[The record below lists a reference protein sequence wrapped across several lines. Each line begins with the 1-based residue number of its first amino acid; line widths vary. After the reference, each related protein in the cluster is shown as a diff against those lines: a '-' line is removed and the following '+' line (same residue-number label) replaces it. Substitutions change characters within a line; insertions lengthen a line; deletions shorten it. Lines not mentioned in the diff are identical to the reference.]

1 MSLLWFCSKKPLYG
15 GKLVRQE
22 KLKISISISC
32 ISPFVILVKMSLPFY
47 STLTSLCDLI
57 PISLVS
63 WPGAR
68 RAHSM
73 NPPRHGIRT
82 TLQSPLVNFR
92 IQYIFCAQKLLEV
105 RRAGGFR
112 RQNKRRLYQKPKF
125 SPNVKCAGFARFLP
139 VPCTRWQQ
147 RKRGSQPGERGGHCA
162 RFAKCKYW
170 HVSRSGRALSIGRA
184 ACMTHPPRFPC
195 YQICTLHSAK
205 SV

>member
-1 MSLLWFCSKKPLYG
+1 MVVETNREIKQADESCTISATAYPLCQWWHTGPKLSSILRLEPKPRRPVLCVHFGGCQSRWMSLLWFCSKKPLYG

-92 IQYIFCAQKLLEV
+92 IQYIFCAQKL
-105 RRAGGFR
+105 
-112 RQNKRRLYQKPKF
+112 
-125 SPNVKCAGFARFLP
+125 AR
-139 VPCTRWQQ
+139 
-147 RKRGSQPGERGGHCA
+147 S
-162 RFAKCKYW
+162 
-170 HVSRSGRALSIGRA
+170 
-184 ACMTHPPRFPC
+184 
-195 YQICTLHSAK
+195 
-205 SV
+205 